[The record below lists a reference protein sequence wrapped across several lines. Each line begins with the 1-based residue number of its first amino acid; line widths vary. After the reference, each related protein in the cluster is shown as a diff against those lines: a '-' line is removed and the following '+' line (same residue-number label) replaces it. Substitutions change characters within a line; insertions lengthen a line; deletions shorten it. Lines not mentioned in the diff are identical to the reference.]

1 VDEHDD
7 DRGEDQVTSEPITE
21 RVRIV
26 GAEQAA
32 VLAGE
37 QPPGESEEGGPTRRE
52 QHYLGFVHGTSAPPP
67 PPPPPPPPA
76 GDGGTLA
83 AVPPEMPHWA
93 DPPTGQ
99 VPAVIDRRADDTDE
113 DAAWSAFAD
122 SGPVWREQE
131 HEWEDTGGFEPAML
145 ADEETRV
152 GALEEAP
159 AEERRPWE
167 FDDLTSGPTEAVRP
181 AGQGRGSPSW
191 GEGASTADVDT
202 AEQQIVDSSKWS
214 AEEGSG
220 SGHPEPPA
228 GEAPGGSWRDV
239 APQSGTIDGGAP
251 APTSEGAGAG
261 AVSTGAGAGDAPGA
275 DAGAYSGP
283 GAGPGAGSVA
293 GAAVGASSG
302 AATATATAA
311 DAPSAAER
319 DAPATSTLASAPH
332 TAVGTNGDPVVLPPS
347 GPASPSSPASPAK
360 VDAPAPEGEPDA
372 APLVAARER
381 RRTHV
386 RGAAARQSRAAET
399 GARNLP
405 VAIAT
410 GVGFAAVGLAC
421 FAAGALATLVL
432 ATVVV
437 TLAVAEI
444 YASLRRVGMRP
455 ATLLG
460 LVATVAVMVTAYS
473 KGVAALPLVMIL
485 VIVTSM
491 LWYLVG
497 AERTSP
503 VEGITATVL
512 GFAWVG
518 LMGSFAAL
526 ILAPSIYP
534 HRHGVAFVLGAV
546 VATVGSDVGALAVGS
561 WMGRHQLAPHV
572 SPNKT
577 WEGWIGG
584 AIVAIGLSVGITG
597 HVHPWTPSKA
607 AILGVV
613 VAVVAPL
620 GDLCE
625 SLVKRDLGLKDMG
638 SLLPGHGGVLDRIDG
653 LLFVL
658 PATYYLVR
666 VLNLG

>member
-1 VDEHDD
+1 VDERDD
-7 DRGEDQVTSEPITE
+7 DRTKDRSSSEPVTE

-26 GAEQAA
+26 GAEQAS

-37 QPPGESEEGGPTRRE
+37 PPADEADEDNPTGRE
-52 QHYLGFVHGTSAPPP
+52 QHYLGFVHGSSAPPP
-67 PPPPPPPPA
+67 PPPPPPPPT

-99 VPAVIDRRADDTDE
+99 VPAVIDRRADE
-113 DAAWSAFAD
+113 SEEEAAWSAFTD

-131 HEWEDTGGFEPAML
+131 HEWEDTGGYEPAML
-145 ADEETRV
+145 ADDETRV

-167 FDDLTSGPTEAVRP
+167 FDDLTSGPTEVVRSDRE
-181 AGQGRGSPSW
+181 GRGAVS
-191 GEGASTADVDT
+191 GGDDVSTADVDT
-202 AEQQIVDSSKWS
+202 AEQEIVGHSSV
-214 AEEGSG
+214 
-220 SGHPEPPA
+220 PP
-228 GEAPGGSWRDV
+228 GGDEAPGEVHRE
-239 APQSGTIDGGAP
+239 
-251 APTSEGAGAG
+251 TSLTEGAGAG
-261 AVSTGAGAGDAPGA
+261 WRGEDAGGTGESTGHVPAGPPTGVGVAVAPPAAGATAPRSLETTPPTTTFTANGDP
-275 DAGAYSGP
+275 D
-283 GAGPGAGSVA
+283 
-293 GAAVGASSG
+293 
-302 AATATATAA
+302 TL
-311 DAPSAAER
+311 APSA
-319 DAPATSTLASAPH
+319 
-332 TAVGTNGDPVVLPPS
+332 
-347 GPASPSSPASPAK
+347 PSSPAASRDTAT
-360 VDAPAPEGEPDA
+360 VGVEGEA
-372 APLVAARER
+372 LSGTAPVVAARQR
-381 RRTHV
+381 RQRQV
-386 RGAAARQSRAAET
+386 QAAGPRGRQSERP
-399 GARNLP
+399 ARRNIP

-410 GVGFAAVGLAC
+410 GVGFAVVGLAC

-437 TLAVAEI
+437 TLAAAEI

-473 KGVAALPLVMIL
+473 KGVAALPLVLIL
-485 VIVTSM
+485 VVVTSM

-518 LMGSFAAL
+518 LTGAFAAL
-526 ILAPSIYP
+526 TLAPSIYP
-534 HRHGVAFVLGAV
+534 HRHGVAFVVGAV

-561 WMGRHQLAPHV
+561 WLGRHQLAPHV

-584 AIVAIGLSVGITG
+584 AIVAIGLSVAITG
-597 HVHPWTPSKA
+597 HVHPWTVSKA
-607 AILGVV
+607 AILGAV

-625 SLVKRDLGLKDMG
+625 SMVKRDLGLKDMG